1 MQCWIYRTYMDIHS
15 TIVFD
20 WGETHTRQKA
30 RSKATMTTVGDSF
43 ELSEW
48 FNNVSGKG
56 GGASSKLDRKSAKVS
71 YASDEH
77 APDPSVCFMCHLP
90 NPVWTSSDKVKK
102 APPVPVCSEGC
113 EARYLESKGL
123 RPVKKDKK
131 RRPSEDGNE
140 TNNEDTNSP
149 EEMDMEHCFVCERP
163 NPEYMSTNSMKNIP
177 SVPVCGVEC
186 EAEHLKLKGKKKK
199 SEKSNS
205 NSSSSSSKRP
215 KRGESSVTKASSEG
229 EDVKRSLS
237 FLEDHLLENDDSKG
251 YKSWWLR
258 ALTFY
263 DFVYQRHAM
272 WHRCVLA
279 LDSRL
284 VGSI

>member
-1 MQCWIYRTYMDIHS
+1 
-15 TIVFD
+15 
-20 WGETHTRQKA
+20 
-30 RSKATMTTVGDSF
+30 MTTIGDSF

-48 FNNVSGKG
+48 FNNISSKRG
-56 GGASSKLDRKSAKVS
+56 GGVSSKLDRKSAKVG

-77 APDPSVCFMCHLP
+77 TPDPSVCFMCHLP

-102 APPVPVCSEGC
+102 APPVPVCSEEC

-131 RRPSEDGNE
+131 RQQSEDEHDGE
-140 TNNEDTNSP
+140 SADGP
-149 EEMDMEHCFVCERP
+149 EEMDMEHCFVCERS

-199 SEKSNS
+199 SEKSEKS
-205 NSSSSSSKRP
+205 NSSSSSSAKRP
-215 KRGESSVTKASSEG
+215 KRGETATKAASEG

-272 WHRCVLA
+272 WHRCV
-279 LDSRL
+279 
-284 VGSI
+284 G